1 MTPAELSIPPHDCTS
16 SCLEHCTIIGWSCHK
31 HLFFLFSF
39 CCDKTRLLSRQKYAC
54 RDKHISVAIKRNFC
68 VCRDKLTFV
77 ATNTC
82 FSRQNTS
89 FVATKACL
97 SRQIVCVC
105 RDKYL
110 FVATKMTLAAAPAND
125 TAREELS
132 YRSAMLLVKDRV
144 VRQKGRRFVVCCIQ
158 PSSDS

>member
-1 MTPAELSIPPHDCTS
+1 MIMEGLERKIKASSNHPSSLSTA
-16 SCLEHCTIIGWSCHK
+16 
-31 HLFFLFSF
+31 
-39 CCDKTRLLSRQKYAC
+39 RAA
-54 RDKHISVAIKRNFC
+54 ISMIFIATNIF
-68 VCRDKLTFV
+68 CRDKLTFV